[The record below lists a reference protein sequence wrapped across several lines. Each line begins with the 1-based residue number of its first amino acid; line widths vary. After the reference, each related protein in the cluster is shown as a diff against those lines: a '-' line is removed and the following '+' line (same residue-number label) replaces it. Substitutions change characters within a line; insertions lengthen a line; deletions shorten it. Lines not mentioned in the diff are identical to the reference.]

1 MALILYTASQLD
13 VMAVIE
19 RLRKVATAERGE
31 WMVGY
36 APSAEEH
43 PGVAMPD
50 LETARK
56 NR

>member
-1 MALILYTASQLD
+1 
-13 VMAVIE
+13 MAVIE